1 MRRIRKKIK
10 RRVAALLAACMVTTS
25 VPGNAFGAEMMDD
38 YTDDTPENV
47 VVHLDQERLKTAVE
61 NAVRNGDEYSEE
73 LKFYTENEGDAQP
86 ELYNALFQDGDL
98 YEVSLEDAAPATP
111 SDAKIED
118 GEVTILV
125 RPDSGAE
132 QESEATPSDADSE
145 EETATPSDMRMTGK
159 ATDSDSDWSDYEAT
173 GKEQIIILFR
183 NTGDNE
189 VIYQIE
195 INGNMTPE
203 ISVPAGS
210 SLVSDLASESDA
222 EELEEEAPAE
232 EEEAPGNGSG
242 GGSGSGSSD
251 TEDSD
256 SSASEEGEQEENS
269 ENTEDEAAPEE
280 KPENETDSEAP
291 EKDETDSQD
300 SSGNSDSSED
310 GSSDKEDSQ
319 TGGDTEDSQDDQN
332 HGSQDSQNH
341 GSQSG
346 QNHGS
351 QSGQDQDGSDHE
363 SGRPDGS
370 DSSENSSD
378 KGNQNDSQSEG
389 GKSEGDKSEGS
400 GSETDKTAK
409 ALSISSH
416 LVPRVAAAGP
426 SGEEYDPEASGLT
439 PEEEWELFQEE
450 GEDEEEEDSEDEES
464 YEDELTTMAEVSDTG
479 VEGTVLDPVLVKRE
493 KFSFFRSD
501 LFKGGRPVAAA
512 AYVTTLEGLGRPY
525 AAESDFTV
533 DLFDYGTFD
542 PTKHAMKDSPYALSN
557 GTAGFNSLISNGNG
571 KTPWKNNKIDKGNED
586 FVLVPVPSPTDG
598 SEGTADG
605 ATTGDSLIRGIVK
618 KTYEPGADGLTFSNP
633 LHQFNQYGNTIF
645 PNESQ
650 YEAMKAGIGTEFTEN
665 FEAHYGVPIPI
676 KEVKGEENHYRI
688 SSTENYIVGS
698 KTWNGKRTIKCL
710 PYEQY
715 SGNPYETKAGFWPLN
730 DGPYNEYTSKSGN
743 QNFGMKFSTE
753 FYLPEDGTYKGQPLK
768 FEFTGDDDV
777 WVFIDGQ
784 LVLDMGGLHKN
795 VIGTIDFET
804 GYTKI
809 YGNNAVT
816 DYHALDGKVSLS
828 SNEVNGSDKS
838 GNYVAGYI
846 YGDME
851 EAAKNAGGAGIEERR
866 LESERCTSIDLS
878 KGEHTLDFYLVERA
892 PYGSNC
898 TIDFTL
904 PVMPK
909 GNLNVVKNVQGE
921 GQNPDADYT
930 FKVQKQEKG
939 QWKDY
944 DSAGNGG
951 VFTLNEDGKK
961 NIPLGDKGVYR
972 VAEIDNQGAAATT
985 WTGDGIAEMDG
996 QQEWQVVTV
1005 DDVTKSYNLICTNS
1019 FIDRS
1024 QTHSLT
1030 VEKQVTG
1037 ENSVPGVQFPFD
1049 IRLDVSE
1056 CSVKEFNVTC
1066 TMPDGTIAGVSFDGE
1081 KAVLEDIL
1089 LKDGEL
1095 VTIEGLPYDSQYSVS
1110 EDTEQLKD
1118 FLYQSV
1124 TEAPQKGSITAEDV
1138 KIVWENRRNTEIQTV
1153 NFTVKKKV
1161 TGDQAEQAAGKV
1173 YQFVLYQF
1181 PSELDASGVTFWK
1194 PYEGVYYVNGRKAEA
1209 LPEDPENRIGFE
1221 LSAETG
1227 MKAVVEIPAAEGDE
1241 LFLIREADNGDADST
1256 FWTFESKTVNSLD
1269 TPAFELKNAE
1279 GKTFTCENAYT
1290 SERTLVVEKQLEEG
1304 SENPNPELEYAF
1316 DVNGESGAIAEN
1328 QKIGVGET
1336 FGVQVKEGKTYT
1348 IKETIPSQHGYQGS
1362 LARVEGAAQ
1371 IPGTNSA
1378 EVVISGQASETTFDE
1393 VVHCYVFKEVTS
1405 GSPGK
1410 RKTKLQLL
1418 AVEMDKD
1425 NSTPVWGEGTPVLET
1440 EPKKLGLTGG
1450 YSRKKA
1456 LNELI
1461 GKMQKASGT
1470 PHFVGSEKL
1479 FYEGGISRPVKE
1491 KTFSDIDL
1499 NVNGVSVSFLIWDG
1513 VGYELN
1519 EYMKYDVK
1527 ERLQES
1533 KGGTI
1538 TSIEMV
1544 DQDGNEAGYHKE
1556 AYSKGSDVNGQK
1568 IENAATIRLS
1578 VTMDHSASGRHHVTF
1593 YNKWEQG
1600 LADMKI
1606 VKKITEKD
1614 TEDNT
1619 FLFEVTA
1626 EGGSR
1631 FYTSVVVPAGETTAE
1646 AIFKDVMAGTYT
1658 VEELDQMRY
1667 DVAAGVENP
1676 QIKMISA
1683 EEGADNTF
1691 RFKNE
1696 KKSDDYFSDSSI
1708 ILNEVNEDGTYTKHE
1723 EGGKTS
1729 KGVYEGQ
1736 PAAILKD
1743 KHDDDDGADSEQI
1756 PPID

>member
-86 ELYNALFQDGDL
+86 ELYNALFRDGDL

-132 QESEATPSDADSE
+132 QENEATPSDADSE

-203 ISVPAGS
+203 IPVPAGS

-232 EEEAPGNGSG
+232 EEEETSEEEAPGNGSG

-256 SSASEEGEQEENS
+256 SSASEESEQEENS

-280 KPENETDSEAP
+280 KPESGTDGEAP

-300 SSGNSDSSED
+300 DQNHE
-310 GSSDKEDSQ
+310 
-319 TGGDTEDSQDDQN
+319 SQDD
-332 HGSQDSQNH
+332 
-341 GSQSG
+341 

-378 KGNQNDSQSEG
+378 KGNQNDGQSEG

-416 LVPRVAAAGP
+416 LVPRVTAVGP

-542 PTKHAMKDSPYALSN
+542 PTKHAVHEKYALSN
-557 GTAGFNSLISNGNG
+557 GTAGFNSLISDGNG
-571 KTPWKNNKIDKGNED
+571 ETPWKNNKIDKRNED

-598 SEGTADG
+598 SEGAADG
-605 ATTGDSLIRGIVK
+605 ATTGDSLIRGIVE

-633 LHQFNQYGNTIF
+633 LHRFNQYGNTIF

-650 YEAMKAGIGTEFTEN
+650 YEAMKKGLRRYNFTEN
-665 FEAHYGVPIPI
+665 FKAYYGVPIPI
-676 KEVKGEENHYRI
+676 KEVGENHYRI
-688 SSTENYIVGS
+688 SSEDNYIVGS
-698 KTWNGKRTIKCL
+698 KTWDGKRTIKCL
-710 PYEQY
+710 PYGQY

-795 VIGTIDFET
+795 VIGTIDFKT

-851 EAAKNAGGAGIEERR
+851 EAAQNAGGAGIEERR

-930 FKVQKQEKG
+930 FKVQKQENG

-951 VFTLNEDGKK
+951 VFTLKEDGKK

-985 WTGDGIAEMDG
+985 WTGDGTAEMDG

-1024 QTHSLT
+1024 QTHSLI

-1037 ENSVPGVQFPFD
+1037 ENPVPGVQFPFD
-1049 IRLDVSE
+1049 ITLDVSE

-1066 TMPDGTIAGVSFDGE
+1066 TMPDGTTEGVRFNGE

-1089 LKDGEL
+1089 LKDDES
-1095 VTIEGLPYDSQYSVS
+1095 VTIEGLPYGSQYSVS

-1118 FLYQSV
+1118 SLYQSV
-1124 TEAPQKGSITAEDV
+1124 TEAPQEGSITAEDV
-1138 KIVWENRRNTEIQTV
+1138 KIIWENRRNTEVQTV
-1153 NFTVKKKV
+1153 DFTVKKEV

-1209 LPEDPENRIGFE
+1209 LPGDPEHRIGFE

-1227 MKAVVEIPAAEGDE
+1227 MEAVVEIPAAEENE

-1304 SENPNPELEYAF
+1304 SENPNPELKYAF
-1316 DVNGESGAIAEN
+1316 DVNSESGAIAEN
-1328 QKIGVGET
+1328 QEIGVGET
-1336 FGVQVKEGKTYT
+1336 FEVQVKEGETYT

-1362 LARVEGAAQ
+1362 LSRVEGADQ

-1405 GSPGK
+1405 GSFLKPEK
-1410 RKTKLQLL
+1410 KLQLL
-1418 AVEMDKD
+1418 AVKMDKD

-1440 EPKKLGLTGG
+1440 EPKTSGLSGD
-1450 YSRKKA
+1450 YNRKKA

-1470 PHFVGSEKL
+1470 PHFVGSEEL

-1491 KTFSDIDL
+1491 KTFSDIEL
-1499 NVNGVSVSFLIWDG
+1499 NRSGVSASFLIWDG

-1568 IENAATIRLS
+1568 IENAATIRLR

-1606 VKKITEKD
+1606 VKEITEKD

-1626 EGGSR
+1626 EDGSR

-1646 AIFKDVMAGTYT
+1646 AIFKDIMAGTYT

-1667 DVAAGVENP
+1667 ELADGIKNP
-1676 QIKMISA
+1676 QTKVISA

-1756 PPID
+1756 SPID

>member
-132 QESEATPSDADSE
+132 QENEATPSDADSE

-222 EELEEEAPAE
+222 EEMEEEAPAE

-300 SSGNSDSSED
+300 SSGNSDSAED

-341 GSQSG
+341 GSQG
-346 QNHGS
+346 
-351 QSGQDQDGSDHE
+351 GQDQDGSDHE

-479 VEGTVLDPVLVKRE
+479 IEGTVLDPVLVKRE

-557 GTAGFNSLISNGNG
+557 GTAGFNSLISDGNG
-571 KTPWKNNKIDKGNED
+571 ETPWKNNKIDKGNED
-586 FVLVPVPSPTDG
+586 FVLVPVPSPMDG
-598 SEGTADG
+598 SEGAADG
-605 ATTGDSLIRGIVK
+605 ATKGDSLIRGIVE
-618 KTYEPGADGLTFSNP
+618 KTYETGADGLKFSDS
-633 LHQFNQYGNTIF
+633 LHRLKDYGNTIF

-650 YEAMKAGIGTEFTEN
+650 YEAMKNGIGGDFTDN
-665 FEAHYGVPIPI
+665 FKAYYGVPIPI
-676 KEVKGEENHYRI
+676 KEVGENHYRI
-688 SSTENYIVGS
+688 FSTENYIVGS

-710 PYEQY
+710 PYGQY

-951 VFTLNEDGKK
+951 VFTLNEDGRK

-985 WTGDGIAEMDG
+985 WTGDGTAEMDG

-1037 ENSVPGVQFPFD
+1037 ENPVPGVQFPFD
-1049 IRLDVSE
+1049 ITLDVSG

-1066 TMPDGTIAGVSFDGE
+1066 TMPDGTTEGVSFDGE

-1089 LKDGEL
+1089 LKDGES

-1124 TEAPQKGSITAEDV
+1124 TEAPQEGSITAEDV

-1153 NFTVKKKV
+1153 DFTVKKKV

-1181 PSELDASGVTFWK
+1181 PAELDASGVTFWK

-1209 LPEDPENRIGFE
+1209 LPGDPEQRIGFE

-1227 MKAVVEIPAAEGDE
+1227 MKAVVEIPAAEENE

-1304 SENPNPELEYAF
+1304 SENPNPKLEYAF

-1336 FGVQVKEGKTYT
+1336 FEVQVKEGKTYT

-1362 LARVEGAAQ
+1362 LARVEGADQ
-1371 IPGTNSA
+1371 ISGTNSA

-1405 GSPGK
+1405 SSFLKPEK
-1410 RKTKLQLL
+1410 KLQLL
-1418 AVEMDKD
+1418 AVKMDKD

-1440 EPKKLGLTGG
+1440 EPKKSGFTGD
-1450 YSRKKA
+1450 YNRKEA

-1470 PHFVGSEKL
+1470 PHFVGSEEL

-1544 DQDGNEAGYHKE
+1544 DQGGNEAGYHKE

-1568 IENAATIRLS
+1568 IENAATIRLR

-1593 YNKWEQG
+1593 YNKWEQS

-1606 VKKITEKD
+1606 VKEITEKD

-1626 EGGSR
+1626 EDGSR
-1631 FYTSVVVPAGETTAE
+1631 FYTSVVVPAGKTTAE
-1646 AIFKDVMAGTYT
+1646 AIFKDVTAGIYR
-1658 VEELDQMRY
+1658 VKELDQMRY

-1676 QIKMISA
+1676 QTKIISA

-1691 RFKNE
+1691 QFKNE

>member
-256 SSASEEGEQEENS
+256 SSASEESGQEENS

-291 EKDETDSQD
+291 EKGDTDSQD
-300 SSGNSDSSED
+300 SSGNSDSAED

-346 QNHGS
+346 Q
-351 QSGQDQDGSDHE
+351 DQDGSDHE

-378 KGNQNDSQSEG
+378 KVNQNDSQSEG

-542 PTKHAMKDSPYALSN
+542 PTADKDPYAASN
-557 GTAGFNSLISNGNG
+557 GTAGFNKLISRNNGW
-571 KTPWKNNKIDKGNED
+571 TSWDENKIDKNNKD
-586 FVLVPVPSPTDG
+586 FVMVPVPSPNPG
-598 SEGTADG
+598 AEGQEDG
-605 ATTGDSLIRGIVK
+605 ATTTDSLIRGIVE
-618 KTYEPGADGLTFSNP
+618 KTYETGADGLKFSDS
-633 LHQFNQYGNTIF
+633 LHRLKDYGNTIF

-650 YEAMKAGIGTEFTEN
+650 YEAMKVGIGKEFTKN
-665 FEAHYGVPIPI
+665 FKAHYGVPIPF
-676 KEVKGEENHYRI
+676 EEKGENHYRI
-688 SSTENYIVGS
+688 SSEDNYIVG
-698 KTWNGKRTIKCL
+698 KNIGNGKRTIECL
-710 PYEQY
+710 EYGEY

-730 DGPYNEYTSKSGN
+730 DGSYNEYTSKSGN

-753 FYLPEDGTYKGQPLK
+753 FYLPKDGTYNGQPLK

-809 YGNNAVT
+809 YGNGAVT
-816 DYHALDGKVSLS
+816 DYHALDGNVSLS

-898 TIDFTL
+898 IIDFTL

-909 GNLNVVKNVQGE
+909 GNLNVVKEIQGE
-921 GQNPDADYT
+921 EQNPDVDYT
-930 FKVQKQEKG
+930 FKVQKKEDS
-939 QWKDY
+939 QWRNY
-944 DSAGNGG
+944 NSAGSGG
-951 VFTLNEDGKK
+951 VFTLKKDGSK
-961 NIPLGDKGVYR
+961 NIPLEDKGVYR

-996 QQEWQVVTV
+996 QQEWQVVIV

-1037 ENSVPGVQFPFD
+1037 ENPVPGVQFPFD
-1049 IRLDVSE
+1049 IILDVSE

-1066 TMPDGTIAGVSFDGE
+1066 TMPDGTIGGVSFDGE

-1089 LKDGEL
+1089 LKDGES
-1095 VTIEGLPYDSQYSVS
+1095 VTIVGLPYGSKYSVS

-1118 FLYQSV
+1118 SLYQSV

-1138 KIVWENRRNTEIQTV
+1138 KIVWENRRNTKIQTV
-1153 NFTVKKKV
+1153 DFTVEKTV

-1181 PSELDASGVTFWK
+1181 PAELDASGVTFWK

-1209 LPEDPENRIGFE
+1209 LLGDPEQRIGFE

-1227 MKAVVEIPAAEGDE
+1227 MEAVVEIPAAEGDE

-1304 SENPNPELEYAF
+1304 SENPNPELKYAF
-1316 DVNGESGAIAEN
+1316 DVNDESGAIAEN

-1336 FGVQVKEGKTYT
+1336 FKVQVKEGETYT

-1362 LARVEGAAQ
+1362 LARVEGADQ
-1371 IPGTNSA
+1371 ISGTNSA

-1405 GSPGK
+1405 SSFLKPEK
-1410 RKTKLQLL
+1410 KLQLL
-1418 AVEMDKD
+1418 AVKMDKD

-1440 EPKKLGLTGG
+1440 EPKKSGFTGD
-1450 YSRKKA
+1450 YNRKEA

-1470 PHFVGSEKL
+1470 PHFVGSEEL

-1544 DQDGNEAGYHKE
+1544 DQGGNEAGYHKE

-1568 IENAATIRLS
+1568 IENAATIRLR

-1593 YNKWEQG
+1593 YNKWEQS

-1606 VKKITEKD
+1606 VKEITEKD

-1626 EGGSR
+1626 EDGSR
-1631 FYTSVVVPAGETTAE
+1631 FYTSVVVPAGKTTAE
-1646 AIFKDVMAGTYT
+1646 AIFKDVTAGIYR
-1658 VEELDQMRY
+1658 VKELDQMRY

-1676 QIKMISA
+1676 QTKIISA

-1691 RFKNE
+1691 QFKNE

>member
-256 SSASEEGEQEENS
+256 SSASEESGQEENS

-291 EKDETDSQD
+291 EKGDTDSQD
-300 SSGNSDSSED
+300 SSGNSDSAED

-332 HGSQDSQNH
+332 HGSQDS
-341 GSQSG
+341 

-542 PTKHAMKDSPYALSN
+542 PTADKDPYAASN
-557 GTAGFNSLISNGNG
+557 GTAGFNKLISRNNGRTSWD
-571 KTPWKNNKIDKGNED
+571 KNKIDKNNRD
-586 FVLVPVPSPTDG
+586 FVMVPVPSPTDG

>member
-256 SSASEEGEQEENS
+256 SSASEESGQEENS

-291 EKDETDSQD
+291 EKGDTDSQD
-300 SSGNSDSSED
+300 SSGNSDSAED

-332 HGSQDSQNH
+332 HGSQDS
-341 GSQSG
+341 

-598 SEGTADG
+598 SEGAADG
-605 ATTGDSLIRGIVK
+605 ATKGDSLIRGIVE

-650 YEAMKAGIGTEFTEN
+650 YEAMKGGIGEEFTKN
-665 FEAHYGVPIPI
+665 FKAHYGVPIPF
-676 KEVKGEENHYRI
+676 EEKGENHYRI
-688 SSTENYIVGS
+688 SSEDNYIVG
-698 KTWNGKRTIKCL
+698 KNIGNGKRTIECL
-710 PYEQY
+710 KYEEY

-730 DGPYNEYTSKSGN
+730 DGPYNEDTSKSGN

-753 FYLPEDGTYKGQPLK
+753 FYLPEDGTYKDQPLK

-795 VIGTIDFET
+795 VIGTIDFKT

-809 YGNNAVT
+809 YGNGAVT
-816 DYHALDGKVSLS
+816 DYHALDGNVSLS
-828 SNEVNGSDKS
+828 ADQVNGLDES
-838 GNYVAGYI
+838 GDYVAGYI
-846 YGDME
+846 YGDIE
-851 EAAKNAGGAGIEERR
+851 EAAQNASEAGIRNHR

-909 GNLNVVKNVQGE
+909 GNLNVVKEIQGE
-921 GQNPDADYT
+921 EQNPNADYT
-930 FKVQKQEKG
+930 FKVQKKENG
-939 QWKDY
+939 QWKNY
-944 DSAGNGG
+944 DSAGSGG
-951 VFTLNEDGKK
+951 VFTLKKDGSK
-961 NIPLGDKGVYR
+961 NIPLEDTGVYR
-972 VAEIDNQGAAATT
+972 VAEIDNHGAAAVT
-985 WTGDGIAEMDG
+985 WTGDGNEEMDG
-996 QQEWQVVTV
+996 KQEWQVVTV
-1005 DDVTKSYNLICTNS
+1005 NDVAESYTLFCTNH

-1049 IRLDVSE
+1049 ITLDVSE
-1056 CSVKEFNVTC
+1056 CSVKEFNVTR
-1066 TMPDGTIAGVSFDGE
+1066 TMPDGTREEVRFNGE

-1089 LKDGEL
+1089 LKDDES
-1095 VTIEGLPYDSQYSVS
+1095 VTIEGLPYGSQYSVS

-1138 KIVWENRRNTEIQTV
+1138 KIVWENRRNTKIQTV
-1153 NFTVKKKV
+1153 DFTVKKKV

-1181 PSELDASGVTFWK
+1181 PAELDASGVTFWK

-1209 LPEDPENRIGFE
+1209 LPGDPEQRIGFE

-1227 MKAVVEIPAAEGDE
+1227 MEAVVEIPAAEENE

-1304 SENPNPELEYAF
+1304 SENPNPELKYAF
-1316 DVNGESGAIAEN
+1316 DVNDESGAIAGN
-1328 QKIGVGET
+1328 RKIGVGET
-1336 FGVQVKEGKTYT
+1336 FEVKVKEGETYT

-1362 LARVEGAAQ
+1362 LARVEGADQ
-1371 IPGTNSA
+1371 TPGTNSA
-1378 EVVISGQASETTFDE
+1378 GVVISGQASETTFDE

-1405 GSPGK
+1405 GLLGK

-1418 AVEMDKD
+1418 AVKMDKD
-1425 NSTPVWGEGTPVLET
+1425 NSTPVWGEGMPVLET
-1440 EPKKLGLTGG
+1440 EPKKSGFTGD
-1450 YSRKKA
+1450 YNRKEA

-1470 PHFVGSEKL
+1470 PHFVGSGEL

-1544 DQDGNEAGYHKE
+1544 DQGGNEAGYHKE

-1568 IENAATIRLS
+1568 IENAATIRLR

-1593 YNKWEQG
+1593 YNKWEQS

-1606 VKKITEKD
+1606 VKEITEKD

-1631 FYTSVVVPAGETTAE
+1631 FYTSVVVPAGETTAV
-1646 AIFKDVMAGTYT
+1646 AIFKDVMAGIYT

-1667 DVAAGVENP
+1667 ELADGVENP
-1676 QIKMISA
+1676 QTKIISA

>member
-132 QESEATPSDADSE
+132 QENEATPSDADSE

-222 EELEEEAPAE
+222 EEMEEEAPAE

-280 KPENETDSEAP
+280 KPESGTEGEAP
-291 EKDETDSQD
+291 EKDDTDSQD
-300 SSGNSDSSED
+300 SSGNSDSAEN

-319 TGGDTEDSQDDQN
+319 NGGDTEDSQNQDSQSDQN
-332 HGSQDSQNH
+332 HGSQ
-341 GSQSG
+341 G
-346 QNHGS
+346 
-351 QSGQDQDGSDHE
+351 GQDQDGSDHE

-378 KGNQNDSQSEG
+378 KGNENDSQSEG

-400 GSETDKTAK
+400 GSETDKTAE

-416 LVPRVAAAGP
+416 LVPRVAAGP

-479 VEGTVLDPVLVKRE
+479 IEGTVLDPVLVKRE

-512 AYVTTLEGLGRPY
+512 AYVTTLEGLGSSY
-525 AAESDFTV
+525 AVKSDFTV

-598 SEGTADG
+598 SEGAADG
-605 ATTGDSLIRGIVK
+605 ATKGDSLIRGIVE

-650 YEAMKAGIGTEFTEN
+650 YEAMKDGIGEEFTKN
-665 FEAHYGVPIPI
+665 FKAHYGVPIPF
-676 KEVKGEENHYRI
+676 EEKGENHYRI
-688 SSTENYIVGS
+688 SSEYNYIVG
-698 KTWNGKRTIKCL
+698 KNIGNGKRTIECL
-710 PYEQY
+710 KYGEY

-730 DGPYNEYTSKSGN
+730 DGPYNEDTSKSGN

-753 FYLPEDGTYKGQPLK
+753 FYLPEDGTYKDQPLK

-795 VIGTIDFET
+795 VIGTIDFKT

-809 YGNNAVT
+809 YGNGAVT
-816 DYHALDGKVSLS
+816 DYHALDGNVSLS
-828 SNEVNGSDKS
+828 ADQVNGSNES
-838 GNYVAGYI
+838 GDYVAGYI
-846 YGDME
+846 YGDIK
-851 EAAKNAGGAGIEERR
+851 EAKQNASKAGIGNYR

-909 GNLNVVKNVQGE
+909 GNLNVVKEIQGE
-921 GQNPDADYT
+921 EQNPDADYT
-930 FKVQKQEKG
+930 FKVQKKEKG
-939 QWKDY
+939 QWRDY
-944 DSAGNGG
+944 NSAGRGG
-951 VFTLNEDGKK
+951 VFTLKKDGSK
-961 NIPLGDKGVYR
+961 NIPLEDKGVYR
-972 VAEIDNQGAAATT
+972 VAEIDSKGAAAVT
-985 WTGDGIAEMDG
+985 WTGDRIAEMDG

-1037 ENSVPGVQFPFD
+1037 ENPVPGVQFPFD
-1049 IRLDVSE
+1049 ITLDVSG

-1066 TMPDGTIAGVSFDGE
+1066 TMPDGTTEGVSFDGE

-1089 LKDGEL
+1089 LKDGES
-1095 VTIEGLPYDSQYSVS
+1095 VTIEGLPYGSKYSVS

-1118 FLYQSV
+1118 SLYQSV
-1124 TEAPQKGSITAEDV
+1124 TEAPQEGSITAEDV

-1153 NFTVKKKV
+1153 DFTVKKKV
-1161 TGDQAEQAAGKV
+1161 TGDQAAGKV

-1181 PSELDASGVTFWK
+1181 PAELDASGVTFWK

-1209 LPEDPENRIGFE
+1209 LPGDPEQRIGFE

-1227 MKAVVEIPAAEGDE
+1227 MEAVVEIPAAEENE

-1304 SENPNPELEYAF
+1304 SENPNPELKYAF
-1316 DVNGESGAIAEN
+1316 DVNDESGAIAEN

-1336 FGVQVKEGKTYT
+1336 FEVQVKEGETYT

-1362 LARVEGAAQ
+1362 LARVEGADQ
-1371 IPGTNSA
+1371 IPGINSA

-1405 GSPGK
+1405 GLLGK

-1418 AVEMDKD
+1418 AVKMDKD

-1440 EPKKLGLTGG
+1440 EPKKSGFTGD
-1450 YSRKKA
+1450 YNRKEA

-1470 PHFVGSEKL
+1470 PHFVGSEEL

-1491 KTFSDIDL
+1491 KNFSDIDL
-1499 NVNGVSVSFLIWDG
+1499 NVNGVSASFLIWDG
-1513 VGYELN
+1513 VGYGLN

-1568 IENAATIRLS
+1568 IENVATIRLR

-1606 VKKITEKD
+1606 VKEITEKD

-1646 AIFKDVMAGTYT
+1646 VIFKDVMAGTYT

-1667 DVAAGVENP
+1667 ELADGVKNP
-1676 QIKMISA
+1676 RTKVISA
-1683 EEGADNTF
+1683 EEGANNTF

>member
-256 SSASEEGEQEENS
+256 SSASEESGQEENS

-291 EKDETDSQD
+291 EKGDTDSQD
-300 SSGNSDSSED
+300 SSGNSDSAED

-332 HGSQDSQNH
+332 HGSQDS
-341 GSQSG
+341 

-479 VEGTVLDPVLVKRE
+479 IEGTVLDPVLVKRE

-512 AYVTTLEGLGRPY
+512 AYVTTLEGLGSSY
-525 AAESDFTV
+525 AVKSDFTV
-533 DLFDYGTFD
+533 DLFDYGTFN
-542 PTKHAMKDSPYALSN
+542 PTADKDPYAASN
-557 GTAGFNSLISNGNG
+557 GTAGFNKLISRNNGRTSWD
-571 KTPWKNNKIDKGNED
+571 KNKIDKNNRD
-586 FVLVPVPSPTDG
+586 FVMVPVPSPNPG
-598 SEGTADG
+598 AEGQEDG
-605 ATTGDSLIRGIVK
+605 ATTTDSLIRGIVE
-618 KTYEPGADGLTFSNP
+618 KTYETGADGLKFSDS
-633 LHQFNQYGNTIF
+633 LHCLKDYGNTIF

-650 YEAMKAGIGTEFTEN
+650 YEAMKNRIGGDFTDN
-665 FEAHYGVPIPI
+665 FKAYYGVPIPI
-676 KEVKGEENHYRI
+676 KEVGENHYRI
-688 SSTENYIVGS
+688 SSAKNYITGAVDD
-698 KTWNGKRTIKCL
+698 
-710 PYEQY
+710 
-715 SGNPYETKAGFWPLN
+715 SGNRSIKLHTYEKYTNYPYETQAGFWPLN
-730 DGPYNEYTSKSGN
+730 DGPYNKHNSRHGN

-753 FYLPEDGTYKGQPLK
+753 FYLPKDGTYNGQPLK

-795 VIGTIDFET
+795 VIGTIDFKT

-809 YGNNAVT
+809 YGNGAVT

-828 SNEVNGSDKS
+828 ADQVNGSDKS
-838 GNYVAGYI
+838 DSYVAGYI
-846 YGDME
+846 YGDIE
-851 EAAKNAGGAGIEERR
+851 EAAQNASEAGIRNHR

-909 GNLNVVKNVQGE
+909 GNLNVVKEIQGE
-921 GQNPDADYT
+921 EQNPNADYT
-930 FKVQKQEKG
+930 FKVQKKENG

-944 DSAGNGG
+944 DSAGSSG
-951 VFTLNEDGKK
+951 VFTLKKDGSK
-961 NIPLGDKGVYR
+961 NIPLEDTGVYR
-972 VAEIDNQGAAATT
+972 VAEIDNKGAAAVT
-985 WTGDGIAEMDG
+985 WTGDGNEEMDG
-996 QQEWQVVTV
+996 KQEWQVVTV
-1005 DDVTKSYNLICTNS
+1005 NDVAESYTLFCTNH

-1024 QTHSLT
+1024 QTHSLIVT
-1030 VEKQVTG
+1030 KDVEGQKNEPASIKFPFIIDLDASKCEPELNVTYTTPDAQTKEVKF
-1037 ENSVPGVQFPFD
+1037 ENSKAQIEVM
-1049 IRLDVSE
+1049 L
-1056 CSVKEFNVTC
+1056 
-1066 TMPDGTIAGVSFDGE
+1066 ADGE
-1081 KAVLEDIL
+1081 S
-1089 LKDGEL
+1089 
-1095 VTIEGLPYDSQYSVS
+1095 VTLQGLPYDMQYIVN
-1110 EDTEQLKD
+1110 ENIDKLKD
-1118 FLYQSV
+1118 SLYASV
-1124 TEAPQKGSITAEDV
+1124 TEAPQKGTITEKDETV
-1138 KIVWENRRNTEIQTV
+1138 TWVNKRKDTQVTE
-1153 NFTVKKKV
+1153 FTVKKTIEIQNDV
-1161 TGDQAEQAAGKV
+1161 SADGEI
-1173 YQFVLYQF
+1173 YQFALYKF
-1181 PSELDASGVTFWK
+1181 PEELNGDGSTFWK
-1194 PYEGVYYVNGRKAEA
+1194 PYEGTYYVNGIKAGKI
-1209 LPEDPENRIGFE
+1209 ENSSFPQGVIGFE
-1221 LSAETG
+1221 LSKETV
-1227 MKAVVEIPAAEGDE
+1227 MEAVISVPVSENNNT
-1241 LFLIREADNGDADST
+1241 FLIREINNGNADNTA
-1256 FWTFESKTVNSLD
+1256 WTMPGGKKLNSLD
-1269 TPAFELKNAE
+1269 TAAFVLKDSAGE
-1279 GKTFTCENAYT
+1279 TFICTNTYT
-1290 SERTLVVEKQLEEG
+1290 AKRYLTVEKQLALGSKNPSPDLQYPFTVMEADENISSFNLKAGGKSGDIPVEEG
-1304 SENPNPELEYAF
+1304 
-1316 DVNGESGAIAEN
+1316 
-1328 QKIGVGET
+1328 Q
-1336 FGVQVKEGKTYT
+1336 TYT
-1348 IKETIPSQHGYQGS
+1348 ITEQIPNAAGYEGS
-1362 LARVEGAAQ
+1362 LSHVDGAER
-1371 IPGTNSA
+1371 IEGTNSA
-1378 EVVISGQASETTFDE
+1378 EITIDKHNRTSTFYE
-1393 VVHCYVFKEVTS
+1393 IVHSYRFKEVES
-1405 GSPGK
+1405 GNGK
-1410 RKTKLQLL
+1410 KKLQLL
-1418 AVEMDKD
+1418 VLKMKD
-1425 NSTPVWGEGTPVLET
+1425 NNQEPAWFSGTPVMES
-1440 EPKKLGLTGG
+1440 EE
-1450 YSRKKA
+1450 YSGDYKQA

-1461 GKMQKASGT
+1461 AKMQKSDGE
-1470 PHFVGSEKL
+1470 PHFVGEETV
-1479 FYEGGISRPVKE
+1479 FYKAPLHGHAFNQNTKTTLDQITFAKPEDQPDNPQRKYSNVFSIWGGVC
-1491 KTFSDIDL
+1491 
-1499 NVNGVSVSFLIWDG
+1499 
-1513 VGYELN
+1513 YEYN

-1527 ERLQES
+1527 ERLQENTA
-1533 KGGTI
+1533 GTI
-1538 TSIEMV
+1538 SSIVMV
-1544 DQDGNEAGYHKE
+1544 DENGAEKGYHKE
-1556 AYSKGSDVNGQK
+1556 SYSGSQK
-1568 IENAATIRLS
+1568 IDNTATFRLR
-1578 VTMDHSASGRHHVTF
+1578 VTEDTSASIYKKVTF

-1606 VKKITEKD
+1606 VKEITEKD

-1646 AIFKDVMAGTYT
+1646 VIFKDVMAGIYT

-1667 DVAAGVENP
+1667 ELADGVKNP
-1676 QIKMISA
+1676 QTKVISA

-1691 RFKNE
+1691 QFKNE

>member
-25 VPGNAFGAEMMDD
+25 VPGNAFSAEMMDD

-125 RPDSGAE
+125 RPDSGAA
-132 QESEATPSDADSE
+132 QENKATPSDADSE

-203 ISVPAGS
+203 ISVPAGAA
-210 SLVSDLASESDA
+210 LVSDLASESDA

-232 EEEAPGNGSG
+232 EEEKPSEEKAPGNGSG

-256 SSASEEGEQEENS
+256 SSASEESEQEENS

-280 KPENETDSEAP
+280 KPESGTEGEAP
-291 EKDETDSQD
+291 EKDDTDSQD
-300 SSGNSDSSED
+300 SSGNSDSAEN

-319 TGGDTEDSQDDQN
+319 NGGDTEDSQNQDSQSDQN
-332 HGSQDSQNH
+332 HGSQ
-341 GSQSG
+341 G
-346 QNHGS
+346 
-351 QSGQDQDGSDHE
+351 GQDQDGSDHE

-378 KGNQNDSQSEG
+378 KGNENDSQSEG

-400 GSETDKTAK
+400 GSETDKTAE

-416 LVPRVAAAGP
+416 LVPRVAAGP

-479 VEGTVLDPVLVKRE
+479 IEGTVLDPVLVKRE

-512 AYVTTLEGLGRPY
+512 AYVTTLEGLGSSY
-525 AAESDFTV
+525 AVKSDFTV

-598 SEGTADG
+598 SEGAADG

-650 YEAMKAGIGTEFTEN
+650 YKAMKEGIGTEFTEN

-688 SSTENYIVGS
+688 SSTGNYIVGS
-698 KTWNGKRTIKCL
+698 KTFNGKRTIKCL
-710 PYEQY
+710 PYGQY

-753 FYLPEDGTYKGQPLK
+753 FYLPENGTYKGQPLK

-795 VIGTIDFET
+795 VIGTIDFKT

-951 VFTLNEDGKK
+951 VFTLNEDGRK

-985 WTGDGIAEMDG
+985 WTGDGTAEMDG
-996 QQEWQVVTV
+996 QQEWQVVIV

-1037 ENSVPGVQFPFD
+1037 EKPVPGVQFPFD
-1049 IRLDVSE
+1049 ITLDVSR

-1066 TMPDGTIAGVSFDGE
+1066 TMPDGTIEGVSFDGE

-1095 VTIEGLPYDSQYSVS
+1095 VTIVGLPYSSQYSVS

-1118 FLYQSV
+1118 SLYQSV
-1124 TEAPQKGSITAEDV
+1124 TEAPQKGTITAEDV
-1138 KIVWENRRNTEIQTV
+1138 KIVWENRRNTEVQTV
-1153 NFTVKKKV
+1153 DFTVKKKV

-1181 PSELDASGVTFWK
+1181 PAELDASGVTFWK

-1209 LPEDPENRIGFE
+1209 LPGDPEQRIGFE

-1227 MKAVVEIPAAEGDE
+1227 MEAVVEIPAAEENE

-1290 SERTLVVEKQLEEG
+1290 SKRTLVVEKQLEEG

-1336 FGVQVKEGKTYT
+1336 FEVQVKEGKTYT

-1362 LARVEGAAQ
+1362 LARVEGAEQ
-1371 IPGTNSA
+1371 IPGRNSA

-1418 AVEMDKD
+1418 AVKMDKD
-1425 NSTPVWGEGTPVLET
+1425 NSTPVWGEGMPVLET
-1440 EPKKLGLTGG
+1440 EPKKSSFTGG
-1450 YSRKKA
+1450 YNRKKA

-1568 IENAATIRLS
+1568 IENAATIRLR

-1593 YNKWEQG
+1593 YNKWEQS

-1606 VKKITEKD
+1606 VKEITEKD

-1626 EGGSR
+1626 EDGSR
-1631 FYTSVVVPAGETTAE
+1631 FYTSVVVPAGKTTAE
-1646 AIFKDVMAGTYT
+1646 AIFKDVTAGIYR
-1658 VEELDQMRY
+1658 VKELDQMRY

-1676 QIKMISA
+1676 QTKIISA